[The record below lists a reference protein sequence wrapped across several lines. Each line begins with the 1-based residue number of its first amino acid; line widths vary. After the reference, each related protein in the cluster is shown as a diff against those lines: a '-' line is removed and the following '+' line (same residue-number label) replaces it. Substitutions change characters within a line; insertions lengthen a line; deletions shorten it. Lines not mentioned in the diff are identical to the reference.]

1 MRDIVKNKE
10 YFIKCINYEK
20 DRINKFSHA
29 LASVGAENV
38 TGRNNAFTYL
48 ANFNKNLFKLSFSI
62 GDSIEKIYR
71 YYEEW
76 IKYYSEVCTENDSL
90 YDIIDLLS
98 IAVFYKKRKIEFS
111 KYLIIIINKL
121 NLDDGIS
128 NLCLRYLG
136 LESKDNNKSKLSYIN
151 NLLDDSEN
159 KAENLEDILKN
170 WYVLHQDAYWYDTH
184 KLKNDTYCGYWSF
197 ELGAI
202 AKILQLD
209 DKELKEQQYYPYD
222 LVHFKE

>member
-20 DRINKFSHA
+20 DRINKFSQA

-38 TGRNNAFTYL
+38 TGRNNAVSYL

-62 GDSIEKIYR
+62 GDSIEKIYP

-98 IAVFYKKRKIEFS
+98 IAVFYKKRKVEFS
-111 KYLIIIINKL
+111 KYLTIIINKL
-121 NLDDGIS
+121 NLDDGMS
-128 NLCLRYLG
+128 NLCLRYLD
-136 LESKDNNKSKLSYIN
+136 LEPNGNNESKLSYVN

-159 KAENLEDILKN
+159 KAKNLKDILKK
-170 WYVLHQDAYWYDTH
+170 WYVFHQDAYWYDTH

-202 AKILQLD
+202 AKILQLN

-222 LVHFKE
+222 LVHFNE